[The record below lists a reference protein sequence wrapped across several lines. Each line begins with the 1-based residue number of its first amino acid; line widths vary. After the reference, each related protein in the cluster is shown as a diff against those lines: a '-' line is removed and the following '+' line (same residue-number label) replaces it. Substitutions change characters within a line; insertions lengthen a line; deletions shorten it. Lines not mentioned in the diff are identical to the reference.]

1 MKPTIS
7 GHKKDSAN
15 SKRGFALSVR
25 MKWVI
30 VLAFSTSTLFSCQQ
44 DDDLEPIPSA
54 ISHKVLEEPFPV
66 MNLNAYL
73 LDINQDGIQDFSINV
88 MSVGF
93 DRGVRNYFQIQSN
106 RDARIMLTQTET
118 TPLSAGA
125 SIGPETAPEVSGW
138 SIFAGSLMVRTV
150 TENQP
155 DQWSGPW
162 APDKDFYAGL
172 SIRVNGEYHYGW
184 VKLLADRE
192 SHAVF
197 VQEYAFNE
205 KPNQAIKAG
214 QRK

>member
-1 MKPTIS
+1 MKPTALN
-7 GHKKDSAN
+7 HKKDDATSEM
-15 SKRGFALSVR
+15 GFAFSAR
-25 MKWVI
+25 MKWMI
-30 VLAFSTSTLFSCQQ
+30 TIMISTSAFFSCQQ
-44 DDDLEPIPSA
+44 DDDLKPIPSS
-54 ISHKVLEEPFPV
+54 INHKVLEEPFPV

-73 LDINQDGIQDFSINV
+73 LDLNEDGIQDFSINV

-106 RDARIMLTQTET
+106 RDARVMLTEEEI
-118 TPLSAGA
+118 TPLSSGTA
-125 SIGPETAPEVSGW
+125 IGPETASEVSKW
-138 SIFAGSLMVRTV
+138 SIFTGALMVRTV

-172 SIRVNGEYHYGW
+172 SIRVDGEYHYGW
-184 VKLLADRE
+184 VKLLGDRE

-197 VQEYAFNE
+197 VQEYAFNA

>member
-1 MKPTIS
+1 MKPTALN
-7 GHKKDSAN
+7 HKKDDAT
-15 SKRGFALSVR
+15 SKREFAFSAR
-25 MKWVI
+25 MKWMIAILISSSV
-30 VLAFSTSTLFSCQQ
+30 LFSCQQ
-44 DDDLEPIPSA
+44 DDDLKPVPSA
-54 ISHKVLEEPFPV
+54 INHTVLEEPFPV

-73 LDINQDGIQDFSINV
+73 LDLNEDGIQDFSINV

-106 RDARIMLTQTET
+106 RDARVMLSEEEI

-138 SIFAGSLMVRTV
+138 SIFAGALMVRTV

-162 APDKDFYAGL
+162 APDEDFYAGL